1 MRHPWSRYIVSVTII
16 FSLFSTLIQI
26 ILNRT
31 ADYRKLFVF
40 FFFFFPS
47 FELRKQRIRRVR
59 EQRRSTGWISWKI
72 EGICKKWKL
81 QALYSRSRSS
91 SNQEYEYRIEREGFD
106 LVSVYICVSN
116 WKRRNVEWRALIFF
130 LFLFSLFEQIKGY
143 TEELTFQWFIRLQS
157 ESRRFYAR
165 WSQSR
170 RRPSFQSN

>member
-31 ADYRKLFVF
+31 ADYWN
-40 FFFFFPS
+40 FFFFPS

-116 WKRRNVEWRALIFF
+116 WNVEWRALIF
-130 LFLFSLFEQIKGY
+130 FLFSLFEQIKGY

>member
-31 ADYRKLFVF
+31 ADYRN
-40 FFFFFPS
+40 FFFFPS

-130 LFLFSLFEQIKGY
+130 LFSLFEQIKGY